1 MKKSYTAHGKT
12 ILIGEHSVVYGSPAL
27 ALPVKA
33 LTITTTVTDAPRD
46 FELAT
51 ARYHGPFFTAPSE
64 FDGLKYVVRTM
75 KARAY
80 RREALKISYEGEIPM
95 QRGLGSSAVVAFGT
109 TQVLNQYYHL
119 HLSFDDI
126 MDITNH
132 AESITHGKASGLDAA
147 TVASNDLVFFN
158 AKTGVEKIKQKLGA
172 NLLIMDTGKMG
183 RTKEAVEKVHELY
196 KEEASA
202 RQDIHQ
208 LGLLANSFKKA
219 WLEADAISCGEMFN
233 QAQSL
238 LAGLEV
244 SNDTIDTLCALANQ
258 NGAFGA
264 KLSGG
269 GLGGIVIAL
278 CADAVTAEKIAFAA
292 QDLISSYWIEEI

>member
-12 ILIGEHSVVYGSPAL
+12 ILIGEHAVVYGSPAL
-27 ALPVKA
+27 ALPIKG

-64 FDGLKYVVRTM
+64 FDGLKYIVRTM

-80 RREALKISYEGEIPM
+80 RREPLRISYEGEIPM

-126 MDITNH
+126 MDVTNH

-147 TVASNDLVFFN
+147 TVASNDLVFFT

-172 NLLIMDTGKMG
+172 TLLIMDTGKMG
-183 RTKEAVEKVHELY
+183 QTKKAVTQVHELY
-196 KEEASA
+196 KEEVAV
-202 RQDIHQ
+202 RQAIHQ
-208 LGLLANSFKKA
+208 LGLLANNFKKA
-219 WLEADAISCGEMFN
+219 WLQADSTTCGDLFN
-233 QAQSL
+233 HAQAL
-238 LAGLEV
+238 LAQLQV
-244 SNDTIDTLCALANQ
+244 STDTIDELCRLANQ
-258 NGAFGA
+258 QGALGA

-278 CADAVTAEKIAFAA
+278 CTDSVTAEKIAFAA
-292 QDLISSYWIEEI
+292 KDLIAHYWVEEI